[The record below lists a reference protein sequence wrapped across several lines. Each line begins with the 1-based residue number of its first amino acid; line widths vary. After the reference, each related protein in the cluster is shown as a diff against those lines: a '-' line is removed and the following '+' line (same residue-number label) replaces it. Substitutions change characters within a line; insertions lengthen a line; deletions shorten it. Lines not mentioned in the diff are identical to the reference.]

1 MIQPLIAVLISSLI
15 AIRSYRKKSLDLSG
29 AISGFIVMTIHIAVG
44 YRFAPANCYCV
55 IYFLLCLFPEKFL
68 EEEMNPNCG
77 FFFFPFLF

>member
-44 YRFAPANCYCV
+44 YRFAPAIPNLFRSV
-55 IYFLLCLFPEKFL
+55 CLERNFKSKK
-68 EEEMNPNCG
+68 
-77 FFFFPFLF
+77 